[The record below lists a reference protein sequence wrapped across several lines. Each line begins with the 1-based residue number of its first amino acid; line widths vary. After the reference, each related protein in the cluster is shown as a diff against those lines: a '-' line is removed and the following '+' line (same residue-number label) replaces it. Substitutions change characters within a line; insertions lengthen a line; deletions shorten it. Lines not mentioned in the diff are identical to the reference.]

1 MDGESRMPP
10 RLKNSNNI
18 PRGVTLIANVFLCLG
33 GMLFAI
39 SALILLPGLVI
50 NPYENVS
57 GTERL
62 GLLWIASMVF
72 SVPGIVLSVM
82 TIVSSVGLR
91 KMRKWG
97 LWWSY
102 CAMAVFASFYIPI
115 QGNQFSI
122 TTPFDLFSHLIA
134 LSIVATEI
142 YLTRIYWQYFMR
154 QP

>member
-72 SVPGIVLSVM
+72 GVPGIVLSVM

-91 KMRKWG
+91 KMRKWV
-97 LWWSY
+97 LS
-102 CAMAVFASFYIPI
+102 P
-115 QGNQFSI
+115 
-122 TTPFDLFSHLIA
+122 PHLIYSATWLPCRSSRLKFIGHGSIGSISRGSHSAYPTLTA
-134 LSIVATEI
+134 LCD
-142 YLTRIYWQYFMR
+142 FCH
-154 QP
+154 